1 MAASLVEVSALRL
14 PNWPGGV
21 AHEAF
26 RENQGLLSQM
36 AQIATASYNR
46 MMQPNYEQQLY
57 DWLWEVMLVLRLHA
71 ADLPTPVM
79 QFTQQQLPLQDELQG
94 IKVLS
99 FAILQGSD
107 FQQT

>member
-1 MAASLVEVSALRL
+1 
-14 PNWPGGV
+14 
-21 AHEAF
+21 
-26 RENQGLLSQM
+26 M

-46 MMQPNYEQQLY
+46 MTQPNYEQQLY

-94 IKVLS
+94 INVPS
-99 FAILQGSD
+99 FAILQRSD